1 MANKYIRVEYDKF
14 KELTCSTMAS
24 WLLLFEDKKSHYS
37 VSLKK
42 AEDATSYTMG
52 LNFSYLG
59 DSWFSLEPELIININ
74 GVENIVLNGDHG
86 RIAKVEKEQLC
97 DAEVALEAGL
107 TQIYDEHGAIEITRE
122 TLKKIC
128 DAKTIDIRVIGTKQ
142 HMDLNANRLIK
153 YAQIFYNGAFDE
165 DAYKE
170 VLNERFD
177 YILTTDEVEMQEK
190 KASSD
195 KESSGG
201 GCIVT
206 LLMISS
212 ALSSLAACLF
222 FIIDS
227 LKSLL

>member
-1 MANKYIRVEYDKF
+1 M
-14 KELTCSTMAS
+14 
-24 WLLLFEDKKSHYS
+24 
-37 VSLKK
+37 
-42 AEDATSYTMG
+42 
-52 LNFSYLG
+52 
-59 DSWFSLEPELIININ
+59 P
-74 GVENIVLNGDHG
+74 
-86 RIAKVEKEQLC
+86 
-97 DAEVALEAGL
+97 
-107 TQIYDEHGAIEITRE
+107 
-122 TLKKIC
+122 
-128 DAKTIDIRVIGTKQ
+128 KTIDIRITGTKQ
-142 HMDLNANRLIK
+142 HKDLNANRLIK
-153 YAQIFYNGAFDE
+153 YAQIFYNGAIDE